1 MDICVGEVQVDL
13 CVSPLLATLLLQFR
27 EDEELT
33 ATELA
38 RRVRAEGCDECV
50 CGGGGPGGELSMCGR
65 ARCVASLNSR
75 TGAQPGPPPSAGP
88 SKILVGLPLPPMW
101 A

>member
-38 RRVRAEGCDECV
+38 RRVRAEGSDECV
-50 CGGGGPGGELSMCGR
+50 DGG
-65 ARCVASLNSR
+65 ASHNP
-75 TGAQPGPPPSAGP
+75 T
-88 SKILVGLPLPPMW
+88 
-101 A
+101 